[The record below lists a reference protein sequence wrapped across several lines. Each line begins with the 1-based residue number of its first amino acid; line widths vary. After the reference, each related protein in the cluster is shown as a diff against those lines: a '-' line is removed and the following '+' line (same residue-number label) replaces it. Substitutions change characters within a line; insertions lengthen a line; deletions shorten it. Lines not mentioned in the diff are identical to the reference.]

1 MPKVPA
7 VWIECHLWYDVES
20 RRGSHLSHTAAAIG
34 VLVLPVPL
42 TTWVFYDLGM
52 PDDRVAEN
60 WKNLQVIRV
69 QLQGVTRISM
79 LISNIIVCAFAV
91 SLEKQVSYPLTDQI
105 CANF

>member
-52 PDDRVAEN
+52 PDDRVAEFSTEY
-60 WKNLQVIRV
+60 WKKIARV

-79 LISNIIVCAFAV
+79 LI
-91 SLEKQVSYPLTDQI
+91 
-105 CANF
+105 

>member
-42 TTWVFYDLGM
+42 TTWVFYI
-52 PDDRVAEN
+52 
-60 WKNLQVIRV
+60 LQNIEKK
-69 QLQGVTRISM
+69 LQEFSYKEW
-79 LISNIIVCAFAV
+79 LV
-91 SLEKQVSYPLTDQI
+91 SA
-105 CANF
+105 C